1 MTVRWPTV
9 AFTARW
15 VTLLA
20 VLALA
25 ALAVVASGVPTQAQT
40 RDPLPRHA
48 VLGAALVADTGGVAV
63 SAVVPGSAAA
73 TAGVQRGD
81 VITTI
86 DGVPVPGVTQFLD
99 AIRRRPGG
107 TPIALGI
114 RRGGS
119 AQSLNVTLG
128 TAANEH
134 DPAFQTLYQSVTV
147 DGSLRRTLLSVPTS
161 ARGRRP
167 AVMLV
172 GGIGCFSVDVAAS
185 ADDGY
190 RRAMNDITRAGF
202 VTLRLEKSG
211 VGDSQGP
218 PCHDVDFATEYH
230 SYEVALEALKRDPH
244 VDSARV
250 YLLGHSIGSVIAP
263 RLALAHPVAG
273 VIASE
278 AVGRNWF
285 EYELENLRRQLVIGG
300 DVPDVV
306 DAKLRSKERCMHELL
321 IERRPEAEIERAQPD
336 CKERNGI
343 YPVDDAY
350 VQQVAALNIIEPWTR
365 LAVPVDV
372 IYGTSDYVVAREDH
386 VRIVDVVNRAH
397 PGNAT
402 LQVIDG
408 MEHTLRV
415 AATPAVFYENST
427 KGVSAPYDTAF
438 STAVIGWL
446 CNRERCS

>member
-1 MTVRWPTV
+1 VRFRVFAIGVAAV
-9 AFTARW
+9 AFA
-15 VTLLA
+15 
-20 VLALA
+20 A
-25 ALAVVASGVPTQAQT
+25 ALFVATRGGATAQA
-40 RDPLPRHA
+40 RDALPRHA
-48 VLGAALVADTGGVAV
+48 VLGAAVAADPGGVAV

-73 TAGVQRGD
+73 SAGLQRGD

-86 DGVPVPGVTQFLD
+86 DDAPVGGVAQFLD
-99 AIRRRPGG
+99 AIRRRPVG
-107 TPIALGI
+107 TTVALGI
-114 RRGGS
+114 RRGGT
-119 AQSLNVTLG
+119 AQILRVTLG

-134 DPAFQTLYQSVTV
+134 DPAFQTLYQSVSI
-147 DGSLRRTLLSVPTS
+147 DGSLRRTLLGVPAG
-161 ARGRRP
+161 ARGRLP

-172 GGIGCFSVDVAAS
+172 GGIGCFSVDVATS
-185 ADDGY
+185 PDDGY
-190 RRAMNDITRAGF
+190 RRAIGDITKAGF

-230 SYEVALEALKRDPH
+230 SYEVALDALKRDPH
-244 VDSARV
+244 VDPAHV

-278 AVGRNWF
+278 AVGRDWF
-285 EYELENLRRQLVIGG
+285 EYELANLRRQLVLGG
-300 DVPDVV
+300 DPPEVV
-306 DAKLRSKERCMHELL
+306 DAKLQSKERCMQALL
-321 IERRPEAEIERAQPD
+321 IERRPEAEIERAEPD
-336 CKERNGI
+336 CKVRNGI
-343 YPVDDAY
+343 YPVVDAY

-365 LAVPVDV
+365 LTVPVDV

-402 LQVIDG
+402 LQAIDG
-408 MEHTLRV
+408 MDHTLRV
-415 AATPAVFYENST
+415 AATPAIFYENSA
-427 KGVSAPYDTAF
+427 KGVAAPYDTAF

-446 CNRERCS
+446 CNRERCR

>member
-1 MTVRWPTV
+1 MTALRRIAAAACV
-9 AFTARW
+9 A
-15 VTLLA
+15 
-20 VLALA
+20 A
-25 ALAVVASGVPTQAQT
+25 ALGFVRPGATAQT
-40 RDPLPRHA
+40 RAPLPRHA
-48 VLGAALVADTGGVAV
+48 VLGAALVADPGGVGV
-63 SAVVPGSAAA
+63 SAVVPESAAA
-73 TAGVQRGD
+73 SAGVQRGD

-86 DGVPVPGVTQFLD
+86 DAVPVASVSEFVE

-107 TPIALGI
+107 ATVVLGI
-114 RRGGS
+114 RRGGGTQ
-119 AQSLNVTLG
+119 ALNVTLG

-134 DPAFQTLYQSVTV
+134 DAAFQTLYQSVSV
-147 DGSLRRTLLSVPTS
+147 DGSLRRTLLSVPNGV
-161 ARGRRP
+161 RGRRP

-190 RRAMNDITRAGF
+190 RRAMNDITKAGF

-244 VDSARV
+244 VDPAHV
-250 YLLGHSIGSVIAP
+250 YLLGHSIGSVIVP
-263 RLALAHPVAG
+263 RLALTHSVAG

-300 DVPDVV
+300 DAPDVV
-306 DAKLRSKERCMHELL
+306 DATLQSKERCMHELL

-336 CKERNGI
+336 CKEHNGI
-343 YPVDDAY
+343 YPVEDAY
-350 VQQVAALNIIEPWTR
+350 VQQVAALNIIEPWAR

-386 VRIVDVVNRAH
+386 ERIVEVVNHAH

-427 KGVSAPYDTAF
+427 KGVSAPYDSAF
-438 STAVIGWL
+438 SAAVIGWL
-446 CNRERCS
+446 RNREHRN

>member
-1 MTVRWPTV
+1 MMFRSFAVVVTAV
-9 AFTARW
+9 AFA
-15 VTLLA
+15 
-20 VLALA
+20 A
-25 ALAVVASGVPTQAQT
+25 ALFAATRGGATAQA

-48 VLGAALVADTGGVAV
+48 VLGAAVAADPGGVAV

-73 TAGVQRGD
+73 SAGVQRGD
-81 VITTI
+81 VVTTI
-86 DGVPVPGVTQFLD
+86 DGAPVGGVTQFLD

-107 TPIALGI
+107 TTVAFGI
-114 RRGGS
+114 RRAGS
-119 AQSLNVTLG
+119 ARTLSVTLG
-128 TAANEH
+128 TAPNEH
-134 DPAFQTLYQSVTV
+134 DPAFQTLYESVSI
-147 DGSLRRTLLSVPTS
+147 DGSLRRTLLGVPAV
-161 ARGRRP
+161 ARGRLP

-172 GGIGCFSVDVAAS
+172 GGIGCFSVDVATS
-185 ADDGY
+185 PDDGY
-190 RRAMNDITRAGF
+190 RRAIADITKAGF
-202 VTLRLEKSG
+202 ATLRLEKSG

-230 SYEVALEALKRDPH
+230 SYEVALDALKRDPH
-244 VDSARV
+244 VDPARV

-278 AVGRNWF
+278 AVGRDWF
-285 EYELENLRRQLVIGG
+285 EYELANLRRQLVLGG
-300 DVPDVV
+300 DSPDVV
-306 DAKLRSKERCMHELL
+306 DAKLQSKERCMHALL
-321 IERRPEAEIERAQPD
+321 IERRAEPEIERAEPD
-336 CKERNGI
+336 CKTRNGI
-343 YPVDDAY
+343 YPVADAY

-365 LAVPVDV
+365 LTVPVDV

-408 MEHTLRV
+408 MDHTLRV
-415 AATPAVFYENST
+415 AATPAIFYENSA
-427 KGVSAPYDTAF
+427 KGVAAPYDAAF

-446 CNRERCS
+446 CNRERCR

>member
-1 MTVRWPTV
+1 MAFRSFAVVVIAV
-9 AFTARW
+9 AF
-15 VTLLA
+15 V
-20 VLALA
+20 A
-25 ALAVVASGVPTQAQT
+25 ALFAATRGGATAQV

-48 VLGAALVADTGGVAV
+48 VLGAAVAADPGGVAV
-63 SAVVPGSAAA
+63 SAVVPGSAAES
-73 TAGVQRGD
+73 AGVQRAD

-86 DGVPVPGVTQFLD
+86 DGMPVGGVTQFLD
-99 AIRRRPGG
+99 MIRRRPGG
-107 TPIALGI
+107 TTVALGI
-114 RRGGS
+114 RRGGV
-119 AQSLNVTLG
+119 AQTVSVTLG
-128 TAANEH
+128 TAATEH
-134 DPAFQTLYQSVTV
+134 DPAFQTLYQSVSI
-147 DGSLRRTLLSVPTS
+147 DGSLRRTLLGVPAG
-161 ARGRRP
+161 ARGRLP

-185 ADDGY
+185 PDDGY
-190 RRAMNDITRAGF
+190 RRAVADITKAGF

-230 SYEVALEALKRDPH
+230 SYDVALDALKRDPH
-244 VDSARV
+244 VDPAHV

-278 AVGRNWF
+278 AVGRDWF
-285 EYELENLRRQLVIGG
+285 EYELANLRRQLVLGG
-300 DVPDVV
+300 DSPEVV
-306 DAKLRSKERCMHELL
+306 DAKLQSKERCMHALL
-321 IERRPEAEIERAQPD
+321 IEHRPEAEIERAEPD
-336 CKERNGI
+336 CKVRNGI
-343 YPVDDAY
+343 YPVVDAY

-365 LAVPVDV
+365 LTAPVDV

-386 VRIVDVVNRAH
+386 VRIVDVVNRTH

-408 MEHTLRV
+408 MDHALRV
-415 AATPAVFYENST
+415 AATPAVFYENSA
-427 KGVSAPYDTAF
+427 KGVAAPYDTAF

-446 CNRERCS
+446 CNRERCR